1 MIRVFL
7 PSQLDEYTG
16 GKRELHLDLPANGSA
31 GLSLADV
38 IAAVDAHYRGVG
50 FRLVDEHGQIRRH
63 IAMFVGEMMVRTLE
77 ARVPEGGRVQIVG
90 ALSGG

>member
-16 GKRELHLDLPANGSA
+16 GQRELSLDLPLETDGAVA
-31 GLSLADV
+31 LARV
-38 IAAVDAHYRGVG
+38 IEAVDARYRGAG

-63 IAMFVGEMMVRTLE
+63 IAMFVGETMVRTLE
-77 ARVPEGGRVQIVG
+77 ARVAEGGRVQIVG